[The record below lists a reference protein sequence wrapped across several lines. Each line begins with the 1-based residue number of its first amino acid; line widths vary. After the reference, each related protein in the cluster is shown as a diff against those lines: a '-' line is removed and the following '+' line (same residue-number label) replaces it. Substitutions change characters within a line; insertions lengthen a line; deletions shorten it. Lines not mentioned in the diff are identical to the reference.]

1 MTDPLKAEFDKLVGQ
16 PLSSAGPNPAAD
28 PVNIP
33 MIRHWVDAFDD
44 QNPIYLDEAA
54 AKASRFGE
62 IVAPPAMMQT
72 WTFPRPIIKG
82 IRERGGSPREVDA
95 GNPLK
100 LLDNA
105 GYMGTVATNS
115 ELEFDRYLRP
125 GDHIQSESVLES
137 ISEKKSTGLG
147 VGYFVTMLITYS
159 TLQGEVIGRQR
170 FRMYKFNP
178 NETPEPKTGG
188 SKPALEKPEVIE
200 ELPAFEL
207 EVTAAVIIA
216 GAIATR
222 DFMPVHHDRDYAQA
236 QGAPDI
242 FMNILT
248 SNGYMSRYVTDW
260 AGPNAVVKNISI
272 RLGAQCVPGHTLRFT
287 GQVIDQKQHDNGDII
302 KTVAVVASCALGNHA
317 VGTVTVSVP
326 A

>member
-1 MTDPLKAEFDKLVGQ
+1 MIDPIKKEFDKLVGQ
-16 PLSSAGPNPAAD
+16 ALSSAGPNPAAD

-44 QNPIYLDEAA
+44 QNPIYLDGVA

-95 GNPLK
+95 SSPLK

-105 GYMGTVATNS
+105 GYIGTVATNS

-137 ISEKKSTGLG
+137 ISEKKATGLG
-147 VGYFVTMLITYS
+147 LGYFVTMLITYS
-159 TLQGEVIGRQR
+159 TLPGEVIGRQR
-170 FRMYKFNP
+170 FRMFKFNP
-178 NETPEPKTGG
+178 KETAESKKGGSRPTPEM
-188 SKPALEKPEVIE
+188 PEVIE

-260 AGPNAVVKNISI
+260 AGPNAMVKNISI
-272 RLGAQCVPGHTLRFT
+272 RLGAQCIPGHTLRFT
-287 GQVIDQKQHDNGDII
+287 GRVLNQKEERGEII
-302 KTVAVVASCALGNHA
+302 KTLAVMAACGLGNHA
-317 VGTVTVSVP
+317 VGTVTVGVP
-326 A
+326 S

>member
-1 MTDPLKAEFDKLVGQ
+1 MTDPIKDEFDKLVGQ
-16 PLSSAGPNPAAD
+16 SLSKTGPNKAAD

-44 QNPIYLDEAA
+44 QNPVYLNEIAAEASHF
-54 AKASRFGE
+54 KE

-82 IRERGGSPREVDA
+82 IRERGGSPQEVDEK
-95 GNPLK
+95 NPLK

-105 GYMGTVATNS
+105 GYIGTVATNS

-125 GDHIQSESVLES
+125 GDHLQSESVLES
-137 ISEKKSTGLG
+137 ISEKKSTALG

-159 TLQGEVIGRQR
+159 TLQGEVIGRQK

-178 NETPEPKTGG
+178 DETPKIKTG
-188 SKPALEKPEVIE
+188 KPKNKPEIPKVIE
-200 ELPAFEL
+200 ELPCFEL
-207 EVTAAVIIA
+207 EVTAAVVIA

-260 AGPNAVVKNISI
+260 TGPDAMIKNISI
-272 RLGAQCVPGHTLRFT
+272 RLGAQCIPGHILRFA
-287 GQVIDQKQHDNGDII
+287 GQVIGQREENREVI
-302 KTVAVVASCALGNHA
+302 KTVSVVAACDLGNHA
-317 VGTVTVSVP
+317 VGTVTVAIP
-326 A
+326 I

>member
-1 MTDPLKAEFDKLVGQ
+1 MSDRLKEGFDKLVGQ
-16 PLSSAGPNPAAD
+16 PLSSTGPNPAAD

-33 MIRHWVDAFDD
+33 MMRHWVDAFDD
-44 QNPIYLDEAA
+44 KNPIYLDNTA

-62 IVAPPAMMQT
+62 IMAPPAMMQT

-82 IRERGGSPREVDA
+82 IRERGGSPREVDEN
-95 GNPLK
+95 NPLK

-105 GYMGTVATNS
+105 GYIGTVATNS

-137 ISEKKSTGLG
+137 ISEKKATGLG

-159 TLQGEVIGRQR
+159 TLQGEVIGRQK

-178 NETPEPKTGG
+178 NETGESKKNSPKAQT
-188 SKPALEKPEVIE
+188 KIPEVIE

-207 EVTAAVIIA
+207 EITAAVIIA

-260 AGPNAVVKNISI
+260 AGPDAMIKNISI
-272 RLGAQCVPGHTLRFT
+272 RLGAQCIPGHTLCFT
-287 GQVIDQKQHDNGDII
+287 GQVIDQHEENGEVI
-302 KTVAVVASCALGNHA
+302 KTIAVIAACGLGNHA
-317 VGTVTVSVP
+317 VGTVTVSIP